1 MSDLTNKD
9 AEQDSKLAVLES
21 KIESYRERIIALEE
35 ETKDVSVI
43 DSTLENAIR
52 RIEMVHQRID
62 RTEERFKQVEQKVL
76 DNKIWIQRASAVIGA
91 AVTIIG
97 LIAAMPQDADAFTED
112 GLLGQPCATSLT
124 NSFVT
129 EVTVKPIG
137 EINGSNDT
145 TQQEVMLQLQGN

>member
-21 KIESYRERIIALEE
+21 KIESFRERIHALEA

-62 RTEERFKQVEQKVL
+62 RTEEKLKEIRQQTI

-91 AVTIIG
+91 AVTLIGIIV
-97 LIAAMPQDADAFTED
+97 AMPQEADSKE
-112 GLLGQPCATSLT
+112 L
-124 NSFVT
+124 
-129 EVTVKPIG
+129 K
-137 EINGSNDT
+137 NGNNDT
-145 TQQEVMLQLQGN
+145 TQQEIVLQLQSSRD

>member
-9 AEQDSKLAVLES
+9 SEQDAKLAVLES

-62 RTEERFKQVEQKVL
+62 RTEEKLKQVEQKVL
-76 DNKIWIQRASAVIGA
+76 ENKIWIQRASAVIGA
-91 AVTIIG
+91 VVTVIGIIV
-97 LIAAMPQDADAFTED
+97 AMPQDADAFTED
-112 GLLGQPCATSLT
+112 GLLGEPCP
-124 NSFVT
+124 T
-129 EVTVKPIG
+129 ELASRNLVEEVSIKP
-137 EINGSNDT
+137 SNEE
-145 TQQEVMLQLQGN
+145 QE

>member
-145 TQQEVMLQLQGN
+145 TQQEVMLQLSSN

>member
-21 KIESYRERIIALEE
+21 KIESYRERIIALEG

-62 RTEERFKQVEQKVL
+62 RTEEKLKQVEQKVL
-76 DNKIWIQRASAVIGA
+76 ENKIWIQRASAVIGA
-91 AVTIIG
+91 VVTVIGIIV
-97 LIAAMPQDADAFTED
+97 AMPQDADALTED
-112 GLLGQPCATSLT
+112 SLT
-124 NSFVT
+124 GGPCVT
-129 EVTVKPIG
+129 EVALSNVVEEVSIKP
-137 EINGSNDT
+137 SNEE
-145 TQQEVMLQLQGN
+145 QE

>member
-21 KIESYRERIIALEE
+21 KIESYRERIIALEG

-62 RTEERFKQVEQKVL
+62 RTEEKLSELRSRIRKTEM
-76 DNKIWIQRASAVIGA
+76 WIAGA
-91 AVTIIG
+91 GAIIAAATTIIG
-97 LIAAMPQDADAFTED
+97 IAVSVD
-112 GLLGQPCATSLT
+112 S
-124 NSFVT
+124 
-129 EVTVKPIG
+129 K
-137 EINGSNDT
+137 EIDYGRNGST
-145 TQQEVMLQLQGN
+145 KQEVVLQLPSDRD

>member
-21 KIESYRERIIALEE
+21 RIESYRERIHALEA

-62 RTEERFKQVEQKVL
+62 KTEEKLKEIRQQTI

-91 AVTIIG
+91 AVALIGIIVA
-97 LIAAMPQDADAFTED
+97 LPQDADSKE
-112 GLLGQPCATSLT
+112 L
-124 NSFVT
+124 
-129 EVTVKPIG
+129 K
-137 EINGSNDT
+137 NGSNDPAK
-145 TQQEVMLQLQGN
+145 QEVVLQLPSS

>member
-21 KIESYRERIIALEE
+21 KIESYRERIISLEG

-62 RTEERFKQVEQKVL
+62 RTEEKLKQVEQKVL

-97 LIAAMPQDADAFTED
+97 LIAAMPEDADAFTENSLI
-112 GLLGQPCATSLT
+112 GSSCATELVS
-124 NSFVT
+124 SYVE
-129 EVTVKPIG
+129 EVSIKPQK
-137 EINGSNDT
+137 E
-145 TQQEVMLQLQGN
+145 QE